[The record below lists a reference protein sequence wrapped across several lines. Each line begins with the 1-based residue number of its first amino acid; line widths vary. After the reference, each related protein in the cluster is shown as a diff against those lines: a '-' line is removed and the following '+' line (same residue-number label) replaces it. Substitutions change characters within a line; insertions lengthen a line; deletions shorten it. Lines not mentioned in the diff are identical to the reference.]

1 MVGLFPVVSLIL
13 VAVVAPMSATDDQ
26 FVYLFECA
34 DPKLKKDHPFIH
46 CEDLVDEDDR
56 DFLNEKNA
64 CGAKSDNED
73 DWYCWEDDYEPR
85 DLYHSIAGIK
95 KKTFAAN
102 CARLN
107 WSWFNPDCNYMRCT
121 KKSANV
127 DNSFCGALSA
137 ADVLTQEERDWWEC
151 RLGQYKDE
159 CGEND
164 DFKNYPFDD
173 YLCWQDDSC
182 ARDYYCLRTHTCS
195 HQGSLTHRHSSS
207 RPWYT
212 MFCVKRQERVASEGL
227 EFSTDEEREKGKRFE
242 IDEEGNQECYWSN
255 YEEV

>member
-85 DLYHSIAGIK
+85 DLYHSIAGTK
-95 KKTFAAN
+95 RKSFAAN
-102 CARLN
+102 CWYLDD
-107 WSWFNPDCNYMRCT
+107 SWLNPDCNYMRCT
-121 KKSANV
+121 KKSSQV
-127 DNSFCGALSA
+127 TYDCGRVENPISA
-137 ADVLTQEERDWWEC
+137 DDVAAEDPM
-151 RLGQYKDE
+151 G
-159 CGEND
+159 
-164 DFKNYPFDD
+164 NYV
-173 YLCWQDDSC
+173 
-182 ARDYYCLRTHTCS
+182 DYYCFKTACQRDRYCLATKTCEIR
-195 HQGSLTHRHSSS
+195 GSINNDMWCVMKQEKVLSNGRSFSIRKDDRIKEQYGDEGCKFDVKGLPICS
-207 RPWYT
+207 W
-212 MFCVKRQERVASEGL
+212 FC
-227 EFSTDEEREKGKRFE
+227 
-242 IDEEGNQECYWSN
+242 
-255 YEEV
+255 